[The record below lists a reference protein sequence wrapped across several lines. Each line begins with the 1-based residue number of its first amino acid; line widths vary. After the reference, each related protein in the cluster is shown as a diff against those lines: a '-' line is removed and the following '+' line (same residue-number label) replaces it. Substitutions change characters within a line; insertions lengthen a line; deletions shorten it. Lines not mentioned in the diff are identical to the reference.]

1 MNKLTKVG
9 LSALCGS
16 LATIGAANSGEMTI
30 SGGAT
35 ATMYSEEG
43 TVTGNPLGLASN
55 LTFKGTG
62 ELDGGQVVTATLTQA
77 DKSTFSVATID
88 LKTNML
94 GSWNLNLAGGGT
106 GIGGHDDVSP
116 TAWEETWGTGITTG
130 IDLEKGV
137 SSSTNIGWSSPKFG
151 YGTQIKFAWAPENDL
166 TTNNDKSV
174 SGTGSTDQRQEGFD
188 LLFDIAADSPVNVF
202 VGASISEQ
210 VKDVSQEED
219 RDSDWREAVAGVKL
233 SIGPIKVGGQVSGTQ
248 TGAFHRVGEIEY
260 IGNSSW
266 GVALNV
272 NDNLSVSYGEAR
284 SIKSEAVSG
293 HGLTLAGAN
302 MDIPKGRMKGESLQA
317 AYTLGGVSLKYAQ
330 TKWDNTS
337 YTIRGKKAAVEAQ
350 TIALTLAF

>member
-16 LATIGAANSGEMTI
+16 LATIGAANSGEMNI

-43 TVTGNPLGLASN
+43 GTTGNPFGMASN

-62 ELDGGQVVTATLTQA
+62 ELDGGQVVTMTVTNQ
-77 DKSTFSVATID
+77 DKAAFSGASID
-88 LKTNML
+88 LQTNML
-94 GSWNLNLAGGGT
+94 GTWNINLGGGGT

-116 TAWEETWGTGITTG
+116 TAWEEVWGTGITTG

-137 SSSTNIGWSSPKFG
+137 SSSTNIGWSSPKFMWG
-151 YGTQIKFAWAPENDL
+151 SQIKFAWAPENDL

-174 SGTGSTDQRQEGFD
+174 SGAASDQRQEGFD
-188 LLFDIAADSPVNVF
+188 LLLDIAADSPINLF
-202 VGASISEQ
+202 VGASQSEQ
-210 VKDVSQEED
+210 DKNVADEED
-219 RDSDWREAVAGVKL
+219 RDSDWQEAVAGAKI
-233 SIGPIKVGGQVSGTQ
+233 SIGPVAVGGQVSGTR
-248 TGAFHRVGEIEY
+248 TGSFHRAGETEY

-272 NDNLSVSYGEAR
+272 NDNLSVSYGEVR
-284 SIKSEAVSG
+284 SMKTEATSG
-293 HGLTLAGAN
+293 KDTGN
-302 MDIPKGRMKGESLQA
+302 MDIPKGRMKGESYQI
-317 AYTLGGVSLKYAQ
+317 AYTLGGMGLKYANSE
-330 TKWDNTS
+330 WDNTS

>member
-16 LATIGAANSGEMTI
+16 LATIGAANSGEMSIT
-30 SGGAT
+30 GGAT
-35 ATMYSEEG
+35 ATMYSEQG
-43 TVTGNPLGLASN
+43 GVTGNPFGMASN

-62 ELDGGQVVTATLTQA
+62 ELDGGQVVTMTLTQA
-77 DKSTFSVATID
+77 DKSTYSGASID

-94 GSWNLNLAGGGT
+94 GTWNINLGGGGT

-116 TAWEETWGTGITTG
+116 TAWEEAWGTGITTG

-151 YGTQIKFAWAPENDL
+151 WGSQIKFAWAPENDL
-166 TTNNDKSV
+166 VTNNDKSA
-174 SGTGSTDQRQEGFD
+174 SGAATDQRQEGFD
-188 LLFDIAADSPVNVF
+188 LLLDIAADSPLNLF
-202 VGASISEQ
+202 VGASISKQ
-210 VKDVSQEED
+210 VKDVAQEED
-219 RDSDWREAVAGVKL
+219 RDSDWREAVAGAKI
-233 SIGPIKVGGQVSGTQ
+233 SIGPIAVGGQVSGTQ
-248 TGAFHRVGEIEY
+248 TGALHQAGEIEY

-272 NDNLSVSYGEAR
+272 NDNLSLSYGEAR

-293 HGLTLAGAN
+293 SNLSSSN
-302 MDIPKGRMKGESLQA
+302 MDIPKGRMKGESIQV
-317 AYTLGGVSLKYAQ
+317 AYTLGGVSLKYAN
-330 TKWDNTS
+330 TEWDNTA